1 MLSTD
6 YEEWMKNRN
15 DFSSL
20 VETVLKD
27 LRSRNEKL
35 SVDCRDCTV
44 SDLGTG
50 MKCVAKLT
58 LGKQTIKAI
67 FTLKP
72 NINELQYILKVTA
85 GKNTDCILK
94 SKDYKQDVQSTIL
107 TDDIVNQ
114 LKTVIM
120 H

>member
-1 MLSTD
+1 MLSTN
-6 YEEWMKNRN
+6 YEEWMRNRN

-20 VETVLKD
+20 VETVLTD

-72 NINELQYILKVTA
+72 NINELQYTLKVTT
-85 GKNTDCILK
+85 GKDTDSILK
-94 SKDYKQDVQSTIL
+94 SKDYKRDVQSVTL
-107 TDDIVNQ
+107 ADDMVEQ
-114 LKTVIM
+114 LKTVII